1 MRYINHI
8 IQMSTMTETTTD
20 QTIQTENT
28 EIRQDNTPVR
38 IERNRQG
45 LPTVE
50 LEIVERKGRKYML
63 RDSRNLQIELDK
75 SLLIDANGIKVNLHK
90 KRLQMPAGLYNIW
103 FGQAEKRQR
112 FERERRQR
120 ELIGEN
126 VPLLWRNRKRILD
139 DKRLFFAMIPVSVGM
154 LTLSGKDAQIPLGIL
169 VRAWDEYGDTY
180 TRECPQCGGKM
191 LVWNFGGIPLSGT
204 SVHSDVCTEC
214 GYKRNNVKE
223 NSLRDMSDT
232 IISISRQYQEESCP
246 DAMML
251 EDVIEQLK
259 RADTDL

>member
-1 MRYINHI
+1 MKTADNI
-8 IQMSTMTETTTD
+8 TTNADNCSQAMQTD
-20 QTIQTENT
+20 FT
-28 EIRQDNTPVR
+28 EIRHDSSFRFFSRRVVHQKED
-38 IERNRQG
+38 Q
-45 LPTVE
+45 
-50 LEIVERKGRKYML
+50 IVEVDIVGYDGMKYFL
-63 RDSRNLQIELDK
+63 HDSRNLQIDLDK
-75 SLLIDANGIKVNLHK
+75 SLIEANGIKIDLHK

-112 FERERRQR
+112 LERERRQR

-139 DKRLFFAMIPVSVGM
+139 DKRLFFAMIPVSAGM
-154 LTLSGKDAQIPLGIL
+154 LTLSGKDVQIPLGIL

-214 GYKRNNVKE
+214 GYRRDNVKE
-223 NSLRDMSDT
+223 SNLRDLSDPV
-232 IISISRQYQEESCP
+232 IRISRQYQEESCP
-246 DAMML
+246 DAMTV
-251 EDVIEQLK
+251 EEVIGLLMQYDINK
-259 RADTDL
+259 